1 MTSTLGDL
9 ARKLENENIAQAYD
23 MGRDM
28 ERAAVVAWLRD
39 VERMHETNGS
49 RLVASILSHNTDA
62 IERGEHRREEGE

>member
-28 ERAAVVAWLRD
+28 ERAAVAAYLGRCGLIGAAENVRAGDHR
-39 VERMHETNGS
+39 
-49 RLVASILSHNTDA
+49 
-62 IERGEHRREEGE
+62 IERGEHRREGEQ